1 MYVASF
7 LSGIAVLL
15 WLGLLAYIGY
25 IVVQRSRGQRS
36 RISISLAVVILIA
49 AAVVSTLSTSVVVI
63 DAGEAGVVFNVFT
76 GTRPGSLGPGLSFV
90 APYINQ
96 VFRYTVREQ
105 VYTMTKNPELG
116 EADSLWSPTIEGLQV
131 GVDSTTRFRINPAK
145 AHQVHNQ
152 LRNDYV
158 RILIRPSIRS
168 IVRHHVSQNSV
179 TDIYGPERA
188 QIQEQIT
195 EALRERFEGSGF
207 QLLSF
212 DIRNLNFTEDY
223 AQAIEQKQIAQQ
235 QAEQM
240 EYVLEK
246 EQREAER
253 KKIEA
258 EGMKQAAITQAQGET
273 EALRLISE
281 QIAQNEN
288 LLIYRYIEKLS
299 PNIRVMMVPSDSPF
313 ILNLETLQSQTETPG
328 AP

>member
-1 MYVASF
+1 MIIASF

-25 IVVQRSRGQRS
+25 ILVQRSRGRRS
-36 RISISLAVVILIA
+36 KISMSMAVLILIV

-63 DAGEAGVVFNVFT
+63 DAGEAGVVFNIFA
-76 GTRPGSLGPGLSFV
+76 GTLPGSLGPGMHFV

-96 VFRYTVREQ
+96 VFRYNVREQ
-105 VYTMTKNPELG
+105 VYTMTKNPEEG
-116 EADSLWSPTIEGLQV
+116 ESDTLWSPTIEGLQV
-131 GVDSTTRFRINPAK
+131 GIDSSTRYRIDPRK
-145 AHQVHNQ
+145 ADYVHNMF
-152 LRNDYV
+152 RNDYLRV
-158 RILIRPSIRS
+158 LIRPGIRS
-168 IVRHHVSQNSV
+168 IVRHHVSQNTV
-179 TDIYGPERA
+179 TDIYGPKRA
-188 QIQEQIT
+188 QIQQQIT

-212 DIRNLNFTEDY
+212 DIRNVNFTEDY
-223 AQAIEQKQIAQQ
+223 ATAIEQKQIAQQ

-258 EGMKQAAITQAQGET
+258 QGVKQAAITQAEGEA
-273 EALRLISE
+273 EALRLINE
-281 QIAQNEN
+281 QIAQNAN

-299 PNIRVMMVPSDSPF
+299 PNIRVMMVPSGTPF
-313 ILNLETLQSQTETPG
+313 ILNLESLQGQMETQGTP
-328 AP
+328 